1 MALTS
6 DACHK
11 GLPKSPTGEIP
22 QFKGNLILVY
32 RGSHWSFTTTSNCTS
47 LVAVGEGQAHDETLA
62 TGAAVAAETPLSW
75 RVTAGSD
82 GCASLMD
89 GSSSLLAQLGC

>member
-1 MALTS
+1 MM
-6 DACHK
+6 K
-11 GLPKSPTGEIP
+11 
-22 QFKGNLILVY
+22 
-32 RGSHWSFTTTSNCTS
+32 
-47 LVAVGEGQAHDETLA
+47 LA

-75 RVTAGSD
+75 YVTAGSD

>member
-1 MALTS
+1 MM
-6 DACHK
+6 K
-11 GLPKSPTGEIP
+11 
-22 QFKGNLILVY
+22 
-32 RGSHWSFTTTSNCTS
+32 
-47 LVAVGEGQAHDETLA
+47 LA